1 MLKYSAIILAL
12 LSSSA
17 LMAFEEDKSLE
28 QKLAALK
35 LERIQAEVI
44 IKKMMKSGRLSDSEG
59 SRASRTIAS
68 AKEEDVEVIRSEV
81 IETLKSANSL
91 ATK

>member
-1 MLKYSAIILAL
+1 MFKYSAFILAFV
-12 LSSSA
+12 SSSA
-17 LMAFEEDKSLE
+17 LMAFEGNKSLE
-28 QKLAALK
+28 QKLAALR

-44 IKKMMKSGRLSDSEG
+44 IKKMMKSGRLTDSEG
-59 SRASRTIAS
+59 TRASRTIAS

-81 IETLKSANSL
+81 IENLKSTNSL